1 MSFANTNLLKLDSP
15 SKGKAVF
22 YIDEQYTGQEKSQYR
37 FMLLPN
43 QTAAICLDM
52 LSRFGSLL
60 VIFALLFA
68 TVILP
73 SVAHAAAPE
82 HSEEAFE
89 RHEHNAGS
97 NSDKQDDEGD
107 QPCHA
112 VTHHHCSFAL
122 RVEANAVN
130 SQLSAKGSQTRPVSS
145 VAKPSWSQAPPT
157 QPPSA

>member
-1 MSFANTNLLKLDSP
+1 MAHAIRLFLPP
-15 SKGKAVF
+15 STKH
-22 YIDEQYTGQEKSQYR
+22 ERGQAA
-37 FMLLPN
+37 FVLPFQN
-43 QTAAICLDM
+43 STAICFNM
-52 LSRFGSLL
+52 LSRFASLL
-60 VIFALLFA
+60 VIFALLFG

-82 HSEEAFE
+82 HSEESFE
-89 RHEHNAGS
+89 RHEHDAGA

-107 QPCHA
+107 QPCHT

-122 RVEANAVN
+122 RVESNAVN
-130 SQLSAKGSQTRPVSS
+130 SQLSAKGSKTRPVSS